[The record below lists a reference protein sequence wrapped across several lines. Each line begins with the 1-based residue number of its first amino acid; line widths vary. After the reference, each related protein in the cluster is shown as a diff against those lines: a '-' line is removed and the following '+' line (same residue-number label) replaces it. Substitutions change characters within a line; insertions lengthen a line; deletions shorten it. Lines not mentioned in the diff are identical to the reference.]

1 MNKKADI
8 SIAILVLGV
17 VALCFLVLM
26 SFFYQSSQISNS
38 FLGVGLIET
47 IKAVDEEQRFLE
59 NSEFR
64 TNYENNFNMKG
75 VSITISDDEILGR
88 YFKGTQNFVRDCND
102 ENWKILAECK
112 SEIVKVIYK
121 RQ

>member
-1 MNKKADI
+1 MENANKMNKKADI

-64 TNYENNFNMKG
+64 TNY
-75 VSITISDDEILGR
+75 
-88 YFKGTQNFVRDCND
+88 
-102 ENWKILAECK
+102 
-112 SEIVKVIYK
+112 
-121 RQ
+121 